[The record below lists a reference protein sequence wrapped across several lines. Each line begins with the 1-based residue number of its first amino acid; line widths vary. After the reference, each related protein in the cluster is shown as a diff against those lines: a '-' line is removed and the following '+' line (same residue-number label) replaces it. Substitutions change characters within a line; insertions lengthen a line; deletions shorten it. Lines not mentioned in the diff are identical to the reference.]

1 MPDRTR
7 GNAIYGMQASVF
19 GKIVS
24 LQTDLSLL
32 IIMATIVFSMMKI
45 TSGLKI
51 FREPDPRFLLEVEGV
66 LLESEHHRV
75 YAFW

>member
-1 MPDRTR
+1 
-7 GNAIYGMQASVF
+7 
-19 GKIVS
+19 
-24 LQTDLSLL
+24 
-32 IIMATIVFSMMKI
+32 MATIVFSMMKI